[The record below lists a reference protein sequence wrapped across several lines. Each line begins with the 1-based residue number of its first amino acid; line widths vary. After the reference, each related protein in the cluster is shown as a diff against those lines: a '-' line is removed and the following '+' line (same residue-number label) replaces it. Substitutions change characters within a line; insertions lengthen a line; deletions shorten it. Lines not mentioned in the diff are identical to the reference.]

1 MLFITLAQDD
11 QIELIDTEEEDIEE
25 DASRVNGGRKVKT
38 KCFKH
43 RSKIIKQSQK
53 QTNSLILKVIKVKT
67 SLLNL
72 LRQVLHFLLL
82 VFSYYENWRLRIDN
96 DFILVK

>member
-25 DASRVNGGRKVKT
+25 DASRVNDGSKVKT
-38 KCFKH
+38 KCFKP

-53 QTNSLILKVIKVKT
+53 QTNYLILKVIKVKT
-67 SLLNL
+67 SILNL
-72 LRQVLHFLLL
+72 LHQVLHFPLL
-82 VFSYYENWRLRIDN
+82 VFSYYEDWRLRIDN